1 MSRTKSC
8 LVTHKIAILK
18 GHGDVSHHGAATSL
32 SRRLFV
38 RRHEVFS
45 YLPIL
50 FQAFFTKQSVEA
62 QVALVIERQCAA
74 IVVIGRHLGVLVREV
89 LLEGGY
95 DIPIIH
101 SGLTEPLEAAKNSA
115 SVVVSPP
122 SEEDIA
128 RCLGRIRK
136 YMPRLLFPYCDH
148 GAHPMMSARSQKLRS
163 CLQSEG
169 FEVHAHPVASREE
182 ALLLVQQHVGKVDV
196 VFDMEGGCVSIR
208 SDAILFCWKNK
219 VPVCSGSGR
228 QALEAGFPMAY
239 GGDFEAI
246 AEAVCDLLDLHFE
259 ERVPFDQI
267 PLKTVNYERHFM
279 INESMFL
286 QFGVPKEAIEVLK
299 AHDDIEVVREW
310 IDRPEQEVFGLH

>member
-18 GHGDVSHHGAATSL
+18 GHGDVSHHGAAISL

-50 FQAFFTKQSVEA
+50 FQSFFTKHSVEA
-62 QVALVIERQCAA
+62 QVSLIVERKCAA

-101 SGLTEPLEAAKNSA
+101 SGLTEPLETRLNSA
-115 SVVVSPP
+115 SVIVSPP

-128 RCLGRIRK
+128 RCLSKIRK
-136 YMPRLLFPYCDH
+136 YIPRLLFPYCDH
-148 GAHPMMSARSQKLRS
+148 GQHPMMSARSEKLRS
-163 CLQSEG
+163 CLESQG
-169 FEVHAHPVASREE
+169 FEVHAYPVASREG
-182 ALLLVQQHVGKVDV
+182 ALLLIEQHVGKVDV

-208 SDAILFCWKNK
+208 SD
-219 VPVCSGSGR
+219 
-228 QALEAGFPMAY
+228 
-239 GGDFEAI
+239 
-246 AEAVCDLLDLHFE
+246 
-259 ERVPFDQI
+259 
-267 PLKTVNYERHFM
+267 
-279 INESMFL
+279 
-286 QFGVPKEAIEVLK
+286 
-299 AHDDIEVVREW
+299 
-310 IDRPEQEVFGLH
+310 

>member
-18 GHGDVSHHGAATSL
+18 GHGDVSHHGAAISL

-50 FQAFFTKQSVEA
+50 FQSFFTKHSVEA
-62 QVALVIERQCAA
+62 QVSLIVERKCAA

-101 SGLTEPLEAAKNSA
+101 SGLTEPLETRLNSA
-115 SVVVSPP
+115 SVIVSPP

-128 RCLGRIRK
+128 RCLSKIRK
-136 YMPRLLFPYCDH
+136 YIPRLLFPYCDH
-148 GAHPMMSARSQKLRS
+148 GQHPMMSARSEKLRS
-163 CLQSEG
+163 CLESQG
-169 FEVHAHPVASREE
+169 FEVHAYPVASREG
-182 ALLLVQQHVGKVDV
+182 ALLLIEQHVGKVDV

-208 SDAILFCWKNK
+208 SDAILFCWDNK
-219 VPVCSGSGR
+219 IPVCSGAGR

-239 GGDFEAI
+239 GGDFEMI
-246 AEAVCDLLDLHFE
+246 SEAVCDVLGLHFE
-259 ERVPFDQI
+259 QAVPFDKI
-267 PLKTVNYERHFM
+267 PLKVVNYDRHFM
-279 INESMFL
+279 VNESMLL
-286 QFGVPKEAIEVLK
+286 QFGVSQEAITVLA
-299 AHDDIEVVREW
+299 AHDDVEIVNWW
-310 IDRPEQEVFGLH
+310 INKPEEIFGL